1 MIRKNSR
8 FVWCLLFFLLFACS
22 SPLSSISADRTVG
35 VPSTEV
41 YFSPRGGATEAIV
54 HELGNA
60 KIEILVQAYSFTS
73 TPIAKSLV
81 DAHKRGVKVTV
92 VLDKSQ
98 QSEKYSSADFV
109 VHAGI
114 PTYIDAQHAIACN
127 KVVVFDQATIITG
140 SFNFTKA
147 AEEKN
152 AENLLVFKGGPELV

>member
-22 SPLSSISADRTVG
+22 SPLSSISADRTVI

-54 HELGNA
+54 HELRNA

-81 DAHKRGVKVTV
+81 DAHKEGGEGDGSLGQVAAIGKIQPCRFRCSCRHWGVILGLMNT
-92 VLDKSQ
+92 
-98 QSEKYSSADFV
+98 
-109 VHAGI
+109 
-114 PTYIDAQHAIACN
+114 N
-127 KVVVFDQATIITG
+127 
-140 SFNFTKA
+140 
-147 AEEKN
+147 
-152 AENLLVFKGGPELV
+152 NLCHV